1 MTPRAERWTTARE
14 GVARRTIDILIAGS
28 ALLVLAPLMAI
39 IAITIKLTSPG
50 PALFKQLSVGQP
62 SLRVL
67 YMSGYTDDEVI
78 RAGRLEG
85 WENFMEKPFTSQR
98 LLEKVREI
106 LDS

>member
-1 MTPRAERWTTARE
+1 MISDVVMPGAH
-14 GVARRTIDILIAGS
+14 
-28 ALLVLAPLMAI
+28 
-39 IAITIKLTSPG
+39 G